1 MTHIDVGAILQ
12 TAHSRGYTDLVTRAT
27 GRTVRTRIEQY
38 IESRPRS
45 LSVIDFSSIG
55 LLDFSCADEIVANLM
70 RRWCSD
76 MPDAERYIVFDGIND
91 DHLDAIEHVLENHD
105 LALVARFSGHGKPRL
120 VGAVSDGDRVV
131 WDALVRLQP
140 ALPSTI
146 ALEASLDYDD
156 TITRLV
162 SLHRKR
168 LVMKDGA
175 MYRVPIGAVA

>member
-1 MTHIDVGAILQ
+1 
-12 TAHSRGYTDLVTRAT
+12 
-27 GRTVRTRIEQY
+27 
-38 IESRPRS
+38 
-45 LSVIDFSSIG
+45 VIDFSSIG

-70 RRWCSD
+70 RRWCTDSMD
-76 MPDAERYIVFDGIND
+76 TERYIVFDGIND

>member
-1 MTHIDVGAILQ
+1 MTHVDVGAILQ
-12 TAHSRGYTDLVTRAT
+12 SAHSRGYTDLVTRAT
-27 GRTVRTRIEQY
+27 GRTVRTRIEQC
-38 IESRPRS
+38 IESRPRM

-70 RRWCSD
+70 RRWCADS
-76 MPDAERYIVFDGIND
+76 PDTERYIVFDGIND

-120 VGAVSDGDRVV
+120 VGAVHDVDRLV
-131 WDALVRLQP
+131 WETVVRLQP

-146 ALEASLDYDD
+146 AVEASLNYDD
-156 TITRLV
+156 VLTRLV
-162 SLHRKR
+162 ALHRKR
-168 LVMKDGA
+168 LIMKDGA